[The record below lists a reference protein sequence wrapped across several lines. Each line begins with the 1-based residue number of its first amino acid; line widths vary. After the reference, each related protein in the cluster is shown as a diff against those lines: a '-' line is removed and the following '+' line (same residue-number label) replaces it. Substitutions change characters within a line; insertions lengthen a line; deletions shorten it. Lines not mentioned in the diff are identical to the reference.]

1 MLYYGTVMMRREET
15 STEKRSLIAKLMATE
30 NIDVRFEHVSTA
42 AFDLENRQLVL
53 PIYEGFSDEVYS
65 MMIAHEVSH
74 ALNTPNDDWSK
85 AIGNDATK
93 AAYLNIVEDAR
104 IERLI
109 KKRYPGVVNDF
120 KTGYAELHERDFFG
134 VADKDLSSLSLI
146 DRLNLYFKSY
156 GHLNVPFSK
165 DEVVWVNKVSSTV
178 TFEDAVR
185 VTEELYDSITNPT
198 EKPDSGDGKS
208 EDENDETE
216 GEDAEGT
223 SSDDSG
229 DENADSDV
237 ENGEGES
244 SDSGDENGEDSDE
257 TDESDNG
264 SGKGEGDLSG
274 EDSEEKNDRSEGD
287 ESAPTV
293 GDDSEDGE
301 GTGENDSTSAE
312 DVNDN
317 DSAKNEKTSAGADD
331 ETREAPEPVT
341 QGNLD
346 KNLENSAND
355 DYYRGVGTIVV
366 EDPDVDERWSD
377 LVEPYESFLAIE
389 REEIRKTGNRYR
401 RCYGDDQYD
410 TITEDKV
417 VGMYKALAKENS
429 KVINHMIK
437 EFELKK
443 SAAEHK
449 RSMTSKTGNIDMDR
463 LYQYQTNDDIFLRNE
478 VVPEGKNHGVVMYVD
493 FSGSMAAGRNY
504 ERIRN
509 TMMQIFNMAMF
520 CSKTGIP
527 YRVYAFTNAGRDNTW
542 NASARADIAD
552 RGARFYSRNHGMVEG
567 RMYNPGDSSFRLLT
581 ILDSRMRKADWLFA
595 MGLIAGS
602 SVVTTNVRRT
612 DWDFVIAYLGGT
624 PLNIA
629 LYIAPYVIRD
639 FQNENRVDKTI
650 FMLYTDGGAGDYF
663 SVVKNER
670 ITAAHYGDA
679 FFDPKTKRM
688 VRSAK
693 AYNFTTAFQSFLTER
708 IGMMTGAKV
717 MGYDIREKRA
727 SRSVATDTLTITGRS
742 IWDEIETRSAI
753 ERDYKENGFVH
764 VTGAYG
770 FDSFTFVCENSG
782 AENADIESELRGKGS
797 AEDAS
802 VRALEGAFIRAN
814 RKTNDSRYLV
824 KKLMEVIG

>member
-1 MLYYGTVMMRREET
+1 MPYYGTVMMRREET

-74 ALNTPNDDWSK
+74 ALNTPNDDWLK

-93 AAYLNIVEDAR
+93 AAYLNIIEDAR

-120 KTGYAELHERDFFG
+120 KAGYAELHERDFFG
-134 VADKDLSSLSLI
+134 VAKKDLSSLTLI

-156 GHLNVPFSK
+156 GHLNVPFSE
-165 DEVVWVNKVSSTV
+165 DEVVWVNKVASTV
-178 TFEDAVR
+178 TFDDAVR

-198 EKPDSGDGKS
+198 ENPD
-208 EDENDETE
+208 
-216 GEDAEGT
+216 
-223 SSDDSG
+223 SSDDESNDNDEDGDENGEGSSSDESG

-237 ENGEGES
+237 EKGEGES
-244 SDSGDENGEDSDE
+244 SDSGEDSDE
-257 TDESDNG
+257 TDDSDNG

-287 ESAPTV
+287 ESAPAV

-301 GTGENDSTSAE
+301 GSGENDSTSAE
-312 DVNDN
+312 NVDDN
-317 DSAKNEKTSAGADD
+317 DSAKNEKTSAGVDD

-346 KNLENSAND
+346 KNLENSAGNNR
-355 DYYRGVGTIVV
+355 RGIGTVVV
-366 EDPDVDERWSD
+366 EDPDLDERWSD
-377 LVEPYESFLAIE
+377 LVEPYDSFLAIE
-389 REEIRKTGNRYR
+389 REEIRKMNEYAVRRRNYYGN
-401 RCYGDDQYD
+401 GSSNYD
-410 TITEDKV
+410 PITEDKV

-463 LYQYQTNDDIFLRNE
+463 LYQYQMNDDIFLRNE

-527 YRVYAFTNAGRDNTW
+527 YRVYGFTNAGRENTW
-542 NASARADIAD
+542 NADARSEIAD
-552 RGARFYSRNHGMVEG
+552 RGARFFTPSNAMVEG
-567 RMYNPGDSSFRLLT
+567 RMYNPGDSCFRLLT

-602 SVVTTNVRRT
+602 STIHTNGRSS
-612 DWDFVIAYLGGT
+612 DWDFVIGYLGGT

-639 FQNENRVDKTI
+639 FQNESRVDKTI

-663 SVVKNER
+663 TIYKNENV
-670 ITAAHYGDA
+670 IPAHYGDA

-693 AYNFTTAFQSFLTER
+693 AYSFTTPFQSFLTER

-727 SRSVATDTLTITGRS
+727 ARIVANDTMTITGRS
-742 IWDEIETRSAI
+742 IWNEIETRNII
-753 ERDYKENGFVH
+753 EKNYKDNGFVH

-770 FDSFTFVCENSG
+770 FDSFTFVCEDSG
-782 AENADIESELRGKGS
+782 ADNADIESELRGKGS
-797 AEDAS
+797 VEDAS

-814 RKTNDSRYLV
+814 RKTNNSRYLV